1 MRQKFTYMNFA
12 ILISLL
18 ELQ

>member
-1 MRQKFTYMNFA
+1 MNFA